1 MARLKVVLTVAE
13 RVRMALREAR
23 RRHHALGDP
32 RKKLAAVRAAVP
44 HSFPTG
50 DVEQMLSEI
59 ETGYLGRT
67 GR

>member
-13 RVRMALREAR
+13 WVRMALRDA
-23 RRHHALGDP
+23 RRHHAIGDP
-32 RKKLAAVRAAVP
+32 RKKLAAVRAAAQ
-44 HSFPTG
+44 HSFPSG